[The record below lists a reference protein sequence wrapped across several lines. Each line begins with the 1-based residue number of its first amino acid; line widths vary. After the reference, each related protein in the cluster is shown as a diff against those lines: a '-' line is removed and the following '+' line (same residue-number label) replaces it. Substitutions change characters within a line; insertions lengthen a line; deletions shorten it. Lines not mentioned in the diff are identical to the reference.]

1 MLQIFKKIFTVHYF
15 LNCTMHNIHFE
26 NKEKYWTKL
35 DCSNTFYKKKNSVIR
50 IFCNSVSVEMFKAS
64 N

>member
-1 MLQIFKKIFTVHYF
+1 
-15 LNCTMHNIHFE
+15 MHNIHFE